1 MMKQMDVDKNSQIN
15 YNEFLAAS
23 INVQEHL
30 TQKKLDSLFAQFDQ
44 DGTGKITEEKIKIA
58 MSKFGMDI
66 NDEEIKQ
73 IMTEHDEDNDG

>member
-44 DGTGKITEEKIKIA
+44 DGTGQITAEGIKKA
-58 MSKFGMDI
+58 MSKFGMSI
-66 NDEEIKQ
+66 TDEEIKA
-73 IMTEHDEDNDG
+73 IMQEHDEDNDG

>member
-1 MMKQMDVDKNSQIN
+1 MDVDKNSQIN

-44 DGTGKITEEKIKIA
+44 DGTGQITAEGIKKA
-58 MSKFGMDI
+58 MSKFGMSI
-66 NDEEIKQ
+66 TDEEIKA
-73 IMTEHDEDNDG
+73 IMQEHDEDNDG